1 MDPFARLGV
10 APAFAIDLAELE
22 RVHRELSRALH
33 PDRHLQSMPSE
44 RRRTLDEA
52 VAVNEAWRI
61 LRDPLRRAEA
71 LLSLRGAQTDGPDAK
86 PAPAFLMAMMERREE
101 LEAAKAKGLVALE
114 ALERDVAADLQACL
128 DRLGEALDA
137 GVARHGKPEK
147 ILAELRFHRRLLD
160 ELHELTAD
168 A

>member
-10 APAFAIDLAELE
+10 EPAFAIDMAELE
-22 RVHRELSRALH
+22 RVHRDLSRALH

-71 LLSLRGAQTDGPDAK
+71 LLVLRGVQANGPDAK
-86 PAPAFLMAMMERREE
+86 PSPAFLMAMMERRED
-101 LEAAKAKGLVALE
+101 LEAAKGKGLVALQS
-114 ALERDVAADLQACL
+114 LEQRVAADLQACV

-137 GVARHGKPEK
+137 GVEHHGKPEK

-160 ELHELTAD
+160 ELQELTAD
-168 A
+168 T